1 MGGTPH
7 REGQTDGRLGGAGG
21 YSTVCS
27 ESEGRK
33 MREAGPAQLQNQ
45 AEGQS
50 GWGMW
55 GSFLPNSAPMA

>member
-33 MREAGPAQLQNQ
+33 MREASPAQLQNQ

-50 GWGMW
+50 G
-55 GSFLPNSAPMA
+55 